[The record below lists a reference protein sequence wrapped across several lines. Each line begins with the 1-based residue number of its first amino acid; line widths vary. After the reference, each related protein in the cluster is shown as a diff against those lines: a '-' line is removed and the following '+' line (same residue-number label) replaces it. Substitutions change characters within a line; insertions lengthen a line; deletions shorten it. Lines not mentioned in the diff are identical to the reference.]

1 MRACRVWKGSAMKS
15 PPIRIRLTFWYFAM
29 FASAAALLCVASLW
43 MLQRS
48 VDETECHDLQERA
61 DDVRAVLS
69 HEDPSR
75 SIEQLETDF
84 AGLYALKDDGKYL
97 QVRDE
102 RGNWIFRSK
111 RMIAENPA
119 LPAPAELP
127 KGGLITQFRQ
137 SNHLVRTL
145 TRPINA
151 QGKLY
156 AVQTGIALDKSMSLI
171 DSFRTKLLL
180 LTPIMI
186 LLAAAG
192 GHAMSRKAL
201 RPVAILAANARRIN
215 DRNLDIRLP
224 VSSAKDE
231 VSDLSLTLNQMLER
245 IDKAFAS
252 VRAFTGNASHEL
264 RTPIA
269 LLRTEIEVAL
279 NRPRK
284 VEEYRATL
292 GRLHEE
298 TVRMTILVEN
308 LLSLARADGG
318 AEAIALAP
326 IRANALL
333 RQMAETW
340 KSEMDRA
347 LLDFHVEMPGGDLA
361 ALGDEAGIRRLLSIL
376 LENARKFTP
385 PGGMV
390 RLGAAAQG
398 AYIVFSVR
406 DTGFGIALEHQS
418 RIFERF
424 YRAAP
429 DGASLP
435 GGSGLGLA
443 LAKWI
448 AERHNTDLK
457 VESEPGRGSCF
468 FFSLEGTGAIAAGNN
483 QSINRRSESVEDS
496 KRSSMRSL

>member
-48 VDETECHDLQERA
+48 VDETEYHDLQERA

-84 AGLYALKDDGKYL
+84 AALYALKDDGKYL

-145 TRPINA
+145 TCPINA

-279 NRPRK
+279 YRPRDAG
-284 VEEYRATL
+284 EYRETL
-292 GRLHEE
+292 IRLHEE
-298 TVRMTILVEN
+298 SVRMTNLVET

-318 AEAIALAP
+318 AENLTLEP
-326 IRANALL
+326 IGVSGLFERL
-333 RQMAETW
+333 ESTW
-340 KSEMDRA
+340 KPVMQRA
-347 LLDFHVEMPGGDLA
+347 LLDFRVAPCPETLTI
-361 ALGDEAGIRRLLSIL
+361 LGDPVSVARLLSIL
-376 LENARKFTP
+376 LENASKFT
-385 PGGMV
+385 
-390 RLGAAAQG
+390 
-398 AYIVFSVR
+398 
-406 DTGFGIALEHQS
+406 
-418 RIFERF
+418 
-424 YRAAP
+424 
-429 DGASLP
+429 
-435 GGSGLGLA
+435 
-443 LAKWI
+443 
-448 AERHNTDLK
+448 
-457 VESEPGRGSCF
+457 
-468 FFSLEGTGAIAAGNN
+468 
-483 QSINRRSESVEDS
+483 
-496 KRSSMRSL
+496 